1 MEKKTI
7 SDFKKS
13 DIVQD
18 DETVM
23 TAKEKENI
31 NKWKEVIEDYQKK
44 PKTDLLEK
52 IKFDNQFDTEIFE
65 RLPLS
70 LEQKEVLLIDVLSK
84 EYPNDKVIQEYKK
97 QIIDRHDEELKN
109 ELE

>member
-1 MEKKTI
+1 MKKNNI
-7 SDFKKS
+7 VCSKK
-13 DIVQD
+13 IKD
-18 DETVM
+18 DECDFT
-23 TAKEKENI
+23 KEEKENI
-31 NKWKEVIEDYQKK
+31 DKWKEVIEDYQKK

-70 LEQKEVLLIDVLSK
+70 LEQKEVLLIDILSK
-84 EYPNDKVIQEYKK
+84 EYPNDTVIQEYKK

-109 ELE
+109 EL